1 MKSKTSISRPGSRF
15 IHALL
20 ARVCGAELCEYRSL
34 ASKRAEIGF
43 IGVSRLYLCHFIS
56 TYVGSYSKMW
66 KAFRNDPRRNRLCG
80 RSCPEVL
87 QVSSGSLR
95 RLNSGAA
102 TCPGGTCLALALRR
116 NQWKLSMSF
125 RSFRPWTAVT
135 SSSSAKIVS
144 GAQAHHGSLRTVQ
157 RLGKC
162 QRPKRRPDTVQRQ
175 ILLTFELLIEYI
187 SIYIM

>member
-1 MKSKTSISRPGSRF
+1 M
-15 IHALL
+15 
-20 ARVCGAELCEYRSL
+20 
-34 ASKRAEIGF
+34 
-43 IGVSRLYLCHFIS
+43 S
-56 TYVGSYSKMW
+56 TYVGSYSKPMW
-66 KAFRNDPRRNRLCG
+66 KAFRNDVCRNRLCG

-87 QVSSGSLR
+87 QVSSGSHLR

-116 NQWKLSMSF
+116 NQWKFLYVFQVFSPVDCSHVLLF
-125 RSFRPWTAVT
+125 RKDCVGGSG
-135 SSSSAKIVS
+135 SS
-144 GAQAHHGSLRTVQ
+144 HGSLRTVQ